1 MEARALLPGVE
12 REAALGAAFDRPV
25 GGWSQ
30 GMRAR
35 LGFAVAVAT
44 PPAVL
49 LLDEVHEALDHEYRE
64 RVGAYARGLLDEGG
78 IVVAAGHDHPLLEQI
93 STRAIWL
100 AGGSILADGAFGPCR
115 PGISPRSGRARVGR
129 WRTGAITTIPYS
141 WYSDEA
147 VLRLEQERIFASAW
161 QYVGH
166 LGRVAEPGSFF
177 TAVVG
182 QVPIVI
188 VRGRGGELRAFLNVC
203 RHRGSLLCEG
213 EGRRE
218 TLQCPYH
225 AWTYDLDGS
234 LRSAPRSDREP
245 GFDLTELGLR
255 PAAVGT
261 WGPFVFVNPDPGARP
276 LAETLGELPAIL
288 ADGGIDV
295 DTLVFDARAEADEY
309 AANWK
314 VCVEN
319 FLECYHCAV
328 AHPSLAKAIDVSA
341 DAYRLETRPTFS
353 SQIAAPRNG
362 GGGVDDATG
371 EIEAGQF
378 HLLFPNTVIN
388 VMPGHT
394 NLSIGPV
401 LPRARNARTATWT
414 TSSGRPGRA
423 GRRVSRARH
432 PGRRR
437 GPGARRARPRRD
449 ALGAVE
455 HGRLL
460 PESEQLIAHFQTLL
474 VDALG

>member
-1 MEARALLPGVE
+1 M
-12 REAALGAAFDRPV
+12 AA
-25 GGWSQ
+25 
-30 GMRAR
+30 
-35 LGFAVAVAT
+35 
-44 PPAVL
+44 
-49 LLDEVHEALDHEYRE
+49 
-64 RVGAYARGLLDEGG
+64 VGA
-78 IVVAAGHDHPLLEQI
+78 V
-93 STRAIWL
+93 
-100 AGGSILADGAFGPCR
+100 
-115 PGISPRSGRARVGR
+115 
-129 WRTGAITTIPYS
+129 TTIPFS

-147 VLRLEQERIFASAW
+147 VLRLEEQRIFASSW
-161 QYVGH
+161 QYVG
-166 LGRVAEPGSFF
+166 RVGQAPEAGSFF
-177 TAVVG
+177 TAFAG
-182 QVPIVI
+182 HVPIVV
-188 VRGRGGELRAFLNVC
+188 VRGQDAELRAFLNVC
-203 RHRGSLLCEG
+203 RHRGSVLCEG

-234 LRSAPRSDREP
+234 LRAAPRSDREP
-245 GFDLTELGLR
+245 GFDRTELGLR
-255 PAAVGT
+255 PAAIGT

-276 LAETLGELPAIL
+276 LEETLGELPAIL

-295 DTLVFDARAEADEY
+295 DALVFDARAEADEY

-362 GGGVDDATG
+362 GGGVYDATG

-378 HLLFPNTVIN
+378 HLLFPNTVVN

-401 LPRARNARTATWT
+401 LPR
-414 TSSGRPGRA
+414 GPERA
-423 GRRVSRARH
+423 YRYLDYFFGPDLDEAWKSEYLALDTQVGVEDRVLVERVHAGMRS
-432 PGRRR
+432 
-437 GPGARRARPRRD
+437 
-449 ALGAVE
+449 GAVE